1 MRCSR
6 FTTPVITIGTLC
18 LLAALGCSSND
29 TTTTNNVGGSSS
41 NGTGGSANNAG
52 ATSTAAGKSSTGGS
66 STTPASTGGAPTVG
80 GSSSS
85 APASTGGAPTVGGS
99 SSSAPAST
107 GGAPTV
113 GGSSS
118 TTPASTGGAPTVG
131 GGSNVAGTSSVAGAK
146 ATGGSQTN
154 AGSSSVNPTGGAGGA
169 AGGANGTGGSTSVAN
184 VTLDDLIGAICDWE
198 FKCCD
203 SGEAK
208 WELGPIVTTSAACKE
223 KFVYLLR
230 SDNSAQSPYP
240 SNGSAAINGLLIQ
253 LAYQVDMTKVTE
265 NPTGIAQCIAQWK
278 AMSCTTAPDPKAAT
292 THCTGTT
299 AGYVNPCDLTN
310 LVNPT
315 LKAGDICNFTL
326 TEGAYNDVECVAGTT
341 CLDKTNPDNSNKNYP
356 TCVTRGVANA
366 PCTLDK
372 DCDFNFYC
380 NASGHCIAKGSSGDT
395 CAYKTAAAPVPG
407 QMDMPCKPGL
417 ACNPTTLTCVNNCT
431 NGYVCNSSATDAGND
446 YICPSGS
453 SCIPVTVGNDSTSFK
468 VCSATGTTAGAKCN
482 SLEDCGSGLYC
493 ASTVCATR
501 VGLGQ
506 PCATTTAGNCDT
518 GMFCKTNVC
527 ATYVGNG
534 QACTQATTG
543 VADIE
548 CDPTNGAIGCVYKYD
563 TVNAKAG
570 YICSNALLANDQRCG
585 QDFDCVSNHCEFA
598 TLAATYRTC
607 IAGAAAG
614 ASCDAT
620 QDNGQY
626 TRCAAGLT
634 CRAGQ
639 CVAQVGP
646 GGNCESTSTAG
657 TADSTLCEAGV
668 CDATQW
674 TSVGPGNIMCT
685 DAPVPVLNGGTGL
698 TCDGKP

>member
-6 FTTPVITIGTLC
+6 FTTPVITIGTLS

-29 TTTTNNVGGSSS
+29 DNKTTNNNVAGSTS
-41 NGTGGSANNAG
+41 NATGGKENNAG
-52 ATSTAAGKSSTGGS
+52 ATSTAAGKSGTGGASSSSPGTGGTS
-66 STTPASTGGAPTVG
+66 STAPATGGAPTVG
-80 GSSSS
+80 G
-85 APASTGGAPTVGGS
+85 GS
-99 SSSAPAST
+99 STAP
-107 GGAPTV
+107 
-113 GGSSS
+113 
-118 TTPASTGGAPTVG
+118 STGGAPTVG
-131 GGSNVAGTSSVAGAK
+131 GGSSTAPATGGAPTVGGGSNTAGTSAVAGAK
-146 ATGGSQTN
+146 ATGGTQTN
-154 AGSSSVNPTGGAGGA
+154 AGSSSVTTTGGAG
-169 AGGANGTGGSTSVAN
+169 GGANGTGGSSSVSNA
-184 VTLDDLIGAICDWE
+184 TLDDLIGTICDWE

-203 SGEAK
+203 AGEAK

-230 SDNSAQSPYP
+230 NDNSAQSPYP
-240 SNGSAAINGLLIQ
+240 ANGSSAINGLLLQ
-253 LAYQVDMTKVTE
+253 LAYQVDMSKVTE
-265 NPTGIAQCIAQWK
+265 NSTGIAQCLAQWK
-278 AMSCTTAPDPKAAT
+278 TLACTAAPDPKLAT

-310 LVNPT
+310 LVKPT
-315 LKAGDICNFTL
+315 LKAADICNFAL

-356 TCVTRGVANA
+356 TCVTRGVADA

-380 NASGHCIAKGSSGDT
+380 NSTGHCIVKGSSGDT
-395 CAYKTAAAPVPG
+395 CAYKSATAPVPG

-417 ACNPTTLTCVNNCT
+417 ACNPTTLKCVSNCT
-431 NGYVCNSSATDAGND
+431 NGYVCNSSATDGGND

-468 VCSATGTTAGAKCN
+468 ICAATGATAGAKCN
-482 SLEDCGSGLYC
+482 SLEDCGAGLYC

-501 VGLGQ
+501 VGLAQ
-506 PCATTTAGNCDT
+506 TCAPTTAGNCDT
-518 GMFCKTNVC
+518 GMFCKAGTTNIC

-534 QACTQATTG
+534 QACTQPTTG

-548 CDPTNGAIGCVYKYD
+548 CDPTTAIGCVYKYD

-614 ASCDAT
+614 ISCDAT

-639 CVAQVGP
+639 CVTQVGP
-646 GGNCESTSTAG
+646 GGNCESTSTVG
-657 TADSTLCEAGV
+657 TADSTLCKASV
-668 CDATQW
+668 CDDKQW
-674 TSVGPGNIMCT
+674 VSVAAGNIMCT